1 MNRLQMIRFSETALL
16 CERLEST
23 FFSGGGGADVAYV
36 SNGRIYFNQTV
47 SMEMFILAS
56 ELFISVS

>member
-23 FFSGGGGADVAYV
+23 FFSGGGADVAYV